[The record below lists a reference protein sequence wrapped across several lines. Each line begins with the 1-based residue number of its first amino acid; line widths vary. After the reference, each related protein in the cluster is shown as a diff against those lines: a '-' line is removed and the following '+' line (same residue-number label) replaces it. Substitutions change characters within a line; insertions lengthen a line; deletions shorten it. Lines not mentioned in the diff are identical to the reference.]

1 MINSETGMVTDRQTT
16 QEDTSGVLDSDIRE
30 KLRRSGYTLTS
41 QRRAVLEALSEAK
54 GHPSAEDVYLIV
66 KRKNPRVAL
75 GTVYQALSVLEEVGV
90 IGSKH
95 WAESPTRYDL
105 NLDPH
110 LDIRCVRC
118 GEVSEVPGVALD
130 AVEER
135 IRNNT
140 PYRVTRATMVVEG
153 LCPSC
158 IEDE

>member
-1 MINSETGMVTDRQTT
+1 MVTSQRTAH
-16 QEDTSGVLDSDIRE
+16 EVKSGVLVPHVRE

-41 QRRAVLEALSEAK
+41 QRRAVLEALSKAK

-66 KRKNPRVAL
+66 KRENPRVAL

-90 IGSKH
+90 ISSKH

-105 NLDPH
+105 NVEPH
-110 LDIRCVRC
+110 LDIRCTSC
-118 GEVSEVPGVALD
+118 GEVSEVPGIDLGD
-130 AVEER
+130 VEAR
-135 IRNNT
+135 IRENT

-158 IEDE
+158 LDV

>member
-1 MINSETGMVTDRQTT
+1 MVTNHATT
-16 QEDTSGVLDSDIRE
+16 NEYRAGTSESGIRE
-30 KLRRSGYTLTS
+30 KFRRSGYTLTS
-41 QRRAVLEALSEAK
+41 QRRAVLEALSRAK

-66 KRKNPRVAL
+66 KRENPRVAL

-105 NLDPH
+105 NVEPH
-110 LDIRCVRC
+110 LDIRCISC
-118 GEVSEVPGVALD
+118 GEVSEVPGVALG

-140 PYRVTRATMVVEG
+140 PYKVTRATMVVEG
-153 LCPSC
+153 VCPSC
-158 IEDE
+158 ADS